1 MIFDSHSHIE
11 RGIVNPQIIGL
22 SEYDL
27 PVEGK
32 NLICNFPEL
41 LPAYLKHKTNQ
52 DSLTYI
58 FDFRNVTSITEVKDM
73 LNTSTIQALKV
84 HSRIQKIEYSEYEQ
98 VEYALRDIPTNV
110 PVILD
115 AWYYGSDLK
124 YNPSLEGIISIIKM
138 QPDRKFVIA
147 HAGGYR
153 IIEYFYHTRDL
164 DNASYDLSLTTQ
176 YLSDSSLFIDLKKF
190 LRWIPTERI
199 LFGTDFP
206 YASPKGQYD
215 LLLQILSSL
224 QITSSEYDSI
234 LYENGFNTYIK

>member
-41 LPAYLKHKTNQ
+41 LPAYLKHKTSQ

-58 FDFRNVTSITEVKDM
+58 FDFRNDTSITEVKDM

-84 HSRIQKIEYSEYEQ
+84 HSRIQKIEHTEYEQ
-98 VEYALRDIPTNV
+98 VEYALRDIPMNV

-115 AWYYGSDLK
+115 AWYYGSELK
-124 YNPSLEGIISIIKM
+124 YNPSLEGIISIIKK
-138 QPDRKFVIA
+138 QPNRKFVIA

-164 DNASYDLSLTTQ
+164 DNAYYDLSLTIQ
-176 YLSDSSLFIDLKKF
+176 YLKDSSLFFDLKKF
-190 LRWIPTERI
+190 INWIDSSRI
-199 LFGTDFP
+199 LFGSDFP
-206 YASPKGQYD
+206 YSSPNHQSI
-215 LLLQILSSL
+215 ILKEICTNL
-224 QITSSEYDSI
+224 NFNTSKIYSI
-234 LYENGFNTYIK
+234 FYENGYFMYKQ